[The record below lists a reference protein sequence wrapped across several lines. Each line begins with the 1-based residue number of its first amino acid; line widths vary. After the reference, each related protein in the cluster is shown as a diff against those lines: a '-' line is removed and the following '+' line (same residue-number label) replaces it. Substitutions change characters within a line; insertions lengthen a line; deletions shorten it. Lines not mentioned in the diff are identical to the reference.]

1 MTYLTHGMIL
11 RIACVVMILC
21 SNVGTY
27 AQQPTILHIKP
38 MPVATDSG
46 TVFLRTFEQEASL
59 VVLVDSLLSSSET
72 CNRRLQAEKRSWF
85 DDVKWFIAGACVGML
100 AWEAAR

>member
-1 MTYLTHGMIL
+1 
-11 RIACVVMILC
+11 MILC

-46 TVFLRTFEQEASL
+46 TVFLRTFEQEKKL
-59 VVLVDSLLSSSET
+59 VVLVDSLLSENDRCKIQLS
-72 CNRRLQAEKRSWF
+72 NAKRSWF
-85 DDVKWFIAGACVGML
+85 EDVKWFIAGACVGML

>member
-1 MTYLTHGMIL
+1 M
-11 RIACVVMILC
+11 VMILC

-59 VVLVDSLLSSSET
+59 VVLVDSLLSANESFKI
-72 CNRRLQAEKRSWF
+72 RLSNKRRSWF